1 MRKKFNLNR
10 ENSSM
15 TASKAEDVVEVLNPA
30 GTSPVVLVCEHAS
43 SFIPA
48 DLQDLG
54 LNRNDRLSHAA
65 WDPGAM
71 AVARQVAERLDAKLV
86 ASKVSRLV
94 YDCNRPPDAPDAMPA
109 QSERV
114 VVPGNAELDDAA
126 RQSRAKTYYYPFR
139 KTLADTLSVTAAQG
153 ATPVLVTVHSFTPV
167 YHGSP
172 RAVEI
177 GILHDSDTRLAD
189 AMLIAAQT
197 SAFDVQRNEPYGP
210 EHGVTHTLK
219 EHGLADGYA
228 NVMLEIRNDL
238 IGTEDQQRKMGET
251 LCDWLQTAL
260 KRIEQEGQP

>member
-1 MRKKFNLNR
+1 
-10 ENSSM
+10 M
-15 TASKAEDVVEVLNPA
+15 TASNTEDVVEVLNPA
-30 GTSPVVLVCEHAS
+30 GASPVVLVCEHAS
-43 SFIPA
+43 SFIPPE
-48 DLQDLG
+48 LQDLG

-65 WDPGAM
+65 WDPGAL
-71 AVARQVAERLDAKLV
+71 AVAQQMAKRLDAKLV
-86 ASKVSRLV
+86 ASRISRLV

-109 QSERV
+109 RSELV
-114 VVPGNAELDDAA
+114 VVPGNAELDETA
-126 RQSRAKTYYYPFR
+126 RQSRTMAYYHPFR
-139 KTLADTLSVTAAQG
+139 ETLARTLSVTAAQG

-189 AMLIAAQT
+189 AMLEAAQA
-197 SAFDVQRNEPYGP
+197 SELNVQRNEPYGP

-219 EHGLADGYA
+219 QHGLSNGYA

-238 IGTEDQQRKMGET
+238 IGTEIQQRKMGDT
-251 LCDWLQTAL
+251 LCDWLLTAL